1 MQSLN
6 GRERHEVFDAEGYYP
21 TGDLFRLDGECYL
34 KFEARRGERI
44 KIHGANVAPLEV
56 ELAMTGLLGI
66 EKAGVVGVA
75 RNDDTLLAAAVL
87 IAPGR
92 ALDTAAVMADIRRRL
107 SPCTVPRS
115 RERPAEPSVTA
126 T

>member
-21 TGDLFRLDGECYL
+21 TGDLCRLDVEGYL
-34 KFEARRGERI
+34 KFEARRGEMI

-75 RNDDTLLAAAVL
+75 RKDRKSVVSGKSVSVRVDLG
-87 IAPGR
+87 GR
-92 ALDTAAVMADIRRRL
+92 LNIKQKYI
-107 SPCTVPRS
+107 
-115 RERPAEPSVTA
+115 
-126 T
+126 

>member
-21 TGDLFRLDGECYL
+21 TGDLCRLDVEGYL
-34 KFEARRGERI
+34 KFEARRGEMI

-75 RNDDTLLAAAVL
+75 RNGDTLLAAAVL
-87 IAPGR
+87 MAPGR
-92 ALDTAAVMADIRRRL
+92 ALEDRKSTRL
-107 SPCTVPRS
+107 NSS
-115 RERPAEPSVTA
+115 H
-126 T
+126 